1 SQSLVEKMNRTGQ
14 FILTNQAHKYR
25 YLTFKETS
33 LPLTFTVQKTE
44 EQSFKLTIQNPITT
58 FLAHYHWAI
67 ADQTVYLLTEEQE
80 AIYTTLLQLMKRLEE
95 PSIIYEKETVSDLFS
110 EVLPLLEKIGRV
122 SVEESVEELV

>member
-1 SQSLVEKMNRTGQ
+1 MNRTGQ
-14 FILTNQAHKYR
+14 FILTNQTHKYR

-33 LPLTFTVQKTE
+33 LPRLQCKTE

-95 PSIIYEKETVSDLFS
+95 PSIIYEKNSF
-110 EVLPLLEKIGRV
+110 
-122 SVEESVEELV
+122 